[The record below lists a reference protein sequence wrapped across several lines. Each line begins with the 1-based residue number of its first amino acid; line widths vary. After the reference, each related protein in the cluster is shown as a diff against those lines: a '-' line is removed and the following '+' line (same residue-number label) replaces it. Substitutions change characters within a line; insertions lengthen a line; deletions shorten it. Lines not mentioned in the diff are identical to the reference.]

1 MKYLLIKLFLVIQI
15 LPSYTLYENDGT
27 KDRDKVV
34 MNAMKYINTSYKT
47 AGNSPKGFDCS
58 GFTQYVYRDAVGV
71 RLQHGSSL
79 QAKEGKKVKLKKAK
93 KGDLIFF
100 KNKGRINHVGI
111 ISKVVNNEIWVIH
124 STSSKGVIL
133 EDVNASKYWKAR
145 IAFIKSYL

>member
-1 MKYLLIKLFLVIQI
+1 MKYSVICLFLVLQL
-15 LPSYTLYENDGT
+15 LPSYKLYEDCSIKG
-27 KDRDKVV
+27 RDKVV
-34 MNAMKYINTSYKT
+34 KNAMKYINTRYKT

-58 GFTQYVYRDAVGV
+58 GFTQYIYKDATGIK
-71 RLQHGSSL
+71 LQHGSRL
-79 QAKEGKKVKLKKAK
+79 QAENGKKVRLNRAQ

-133 EDVNASKYWKAR
+133 EDVNDSNYWKPR